1 MKTVNKVRNSYTY
14 YLEPNLRQIYWMSV
28 MKQVRIDW
36 MKKFIYNYIYDATTY
51 YTDDY
56 GKKVPTKKVEFL
68 NKINNMKSK
77 KEIYWYCRN
86 SVNKARKTI
95 VTHK

>member
-1 MKTVNKVRNSYTY
+1 MKTVNEVKNSYTY
-14 YLEPNLRQIYWMSV
+14 YLESKLKQIYWMSV
-28 MKQVRIDW
+28 IKQVRIDW
-36 MKKFIYNYIYDATTY
+36 MKKNIYNYIYNATTY
-51 YTDDY
+51 YTDDC
-56 GKKVPTKKVEFL
+56 GNKVSTKKVEFL

-77 KEIYWYCRN
+77 KEIYWYCKN